1 MILYLYIFYITCI
14 FYIVLYLY
22 LYFIYILFI
31 LYILYCIDIYDLFM
45 KKINQ
50 KSIISIA
57 LPIYDKLY
65 SIVQLQYS

>member
-22 LYFIYILFI
+22 LYFIYIF
-31 LYILYCIDIYDLFM
+31 YMYCIDIYDLFM

-50 KSIISIA
+50 KSIISIV
-57 LPIYDKLY
+57 LLIYDKLY